1 MQMES
6 GGDTLKPL
14 ICVSHVK
21 EAAAAGKH
29 ELYVEPGAIITAAA
43 SDYARD
49 KGIAFVEKQTAPAA
63 PDVHKPAAGSVKG
76 LDKGLGAEIV
86 RQVLLSRGQAAQPY
100 REEKDDS
107 GLKVVRGHSVTYEVF
122 DTGNP
127 VTKVGYREVISKTE
141 SHMSSGFL
149 TIDHSSFTWTLTGY
163 EETDIILEGSLSIT
177 INGKTYYASQ
187 GDVLFIP
194 KDATVVW
201 NAEDHVKLFYSTYPA
216 DWAG

>member
-1 MQMES
+1 MKS
-6 GGDTLKPL
+6 L

-21 EAAAAGKH
+21 EAAEAGKH
-29 ELYVEPGAIITAAA
+29 EVCVEPGTIITAAA

-49 KGIAFVEKQTAPAA
+49 KGISFIDKKTAPAA
-63 PDVHKPAAGSVKG
+63 LSVQEPGTAASVKE
-76 LDKGLGAEIV
+76 LDKGLVAEIV
-86 RQVLLSRGQAAQPY
+86 RQVLLSRGQSAQPY
-100 REEKDDS
+100 KEEKDDS

-127 VTKVGYREVISKTE
+127 VTKVGYREVISKNE

-163 EETDIILEGSLSIT
+163 EETDIILEGNLSIT

-194 KDATVVW
+194 KDATVIW

>member
-1 MQMES
+1 MKS
-6 GGDTLKPL
+6 L

-21 EAAAAGKH
+21 EAAEAGQH

-49 KGIAFVEKQTAPAA
+49 KGISFIDKKMDPAVPAVQEPGTAAI
-63 PDVHKPAAGSVKG
+63 KG
-76 LDKGLGAEIV
+76 LDKGLVAEIV
-86 RQVLLSRGQAAQPY
+86 RQVLLSRGQSARPY

-127 VTKVGYREVISKTE
+127 VTKVGYREVISKNE

-149 TIDHSSFTWTLTGY
+149 TIDHSFFTWTLTGY

>member
-1 MQMES
+1 MKS
-6 GGDTLKPL
+6 L

-21 EAAAAGKH
+21 EAAEAGQH
-29 ELYVEPGAIITAAA
+29 EIYVEPGAIITAAA

-49 KGIAFVEKQTAPAA
+49 KGISFIDKKMAPA
-63 PDVHKPAAGSVKG
+63 VPAVQEPGTAAIKG
-76 LDKGLGAEIV
+76 LDKGLVAEIV
-86 RQVLLSRGQAAQPY
+86 RQVLLSRGQSARPY

-127 VTKVGYREVISKTE
+127 VTKVGYREVISKNE